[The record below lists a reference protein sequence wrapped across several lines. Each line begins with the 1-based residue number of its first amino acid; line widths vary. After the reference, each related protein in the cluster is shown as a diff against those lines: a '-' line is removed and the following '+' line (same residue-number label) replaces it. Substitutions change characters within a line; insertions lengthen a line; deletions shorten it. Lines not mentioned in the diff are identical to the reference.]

1 MNATERDSLQAFL
14 RRVTQSRPLA
24 KDPLADGMIQEAL
37 AHHPDALY
45 LLVQQAMASEIAL
58 AASRKYAPSS
68 PAAPET
74 PTAAAANSPT
84 AERSPSLWSSGLLQ
98 TAGAI
103 TLGVT
108 AGTLLADGLDDFFSD
123 LG

>member
-1 MNATERDSLQAFL
+1 MNASERDSLQAFL

-24 KDPLADGMIQEAL
+24 KDPLADHMIQEAL

-58 AASRKYAPSS
+58 AAVHKHAPQS
-68 PAAPET
+68 PAT
-74 PTAAAANSPT
+74 PQVANNSAT